1 MIKAIVGTGH
11 IVVNGGTNSAPYIS
25 PGSRSGGILRYN
37 ETLGSIEVYDGL
49 SWQQLSVN
57 IPSIALTPNASTAI
71 DWVMNKMAQEAK
83 YEALAKDNTAVK
95 IALDNLEKA
104 KQQLDVTIILSKN
117 T

>member
-37 ETLGSIEVYDGL
+37 ETLESIEVYDGL
-49 SWQQLSVN
+49 SWQQLSV
-57 IPSIALTPNASTAI
+57 IALTPNASTAI
-71 DWVMNKMAQEAK
+71 DWVMNKVAQEAK

>member
-11 IVVNGGTNSAPYIS
+11 IVVNGGTNSAPYII

-49 SWQQLSVN
+49 SWQQLSV
-57 IPSIALTPNASTAI
+57 IALTPNASTAI
-71 DWVMNKMAQEAK
+71 DWVMNKVAQEAK

>member
-11 IVVNGGTNSAPYIS
+11 IVVNGGTNSAPYII

-37 ETLGSIEVYDGL
+37 ETLESIEVYDGL
-49 SWQQLSVN
+49 SWQQLSV
-57 IPSIALTPNASTAI
+57 IALTPNASTAI
-71 DWVMNKMAQEAK
+71 DWVMNKVAQEAK